1 MIEAFKHVK
10 HAKVEN
16 FTKSLILGSRDSFSS
31 NFNSL
36 EKIYSNRYTLQPRKL
51 KSLLNVPRFRPSENF
66 FILTLHTLRQRL
78 DWPLISIS
86 TSQPMHK
93 MCSSPSKKN
102 FCHRFTMKPLIAEIL
117 ERRLLVVKK
126 VPYNSQMT
134 LHENC
139 WPFMPQMDDLC
150 FGPPTATYSNGHSSE
165 NSQRGIFLNFR
176 KSESDKLAPS
186 CKFLGQN
193 SEYPVLQNR
202 SNFSI
207 CPKISKSLHLTAYEM
222 ANRSH
227 IQKCKPR
234 CVEDPRLHLWTDA
247 WWNWSMPSTL

>member
-1 MIEAFKHVK
+1 MK
-10 HAKVEN
+10 
-16 FTKSLILGSRDSFSS
+16 KSNQLTLG
-31 NFNSL
+31 
-36 EKIYSNRYTLQPRKL
+36 PRKP
-51 KSLLNVPRFRPSENF
+51 KIHWNVPRFRPGENF
-66 FILTLHTLRQRL
+66 FILTLCTLRWWL
-78 DWPLISIS
+78 EWPLISIS

-102 FCHRFTMKPLIAEIL
+102 FCRPFTTKPLIAEIL
-117 ERRLLVVKK
+117 ERHLLVAKK

-139 WPFMPQMDDLC
+139 RPFMPQTYHLC
-150 FGPPTATYSNGHSSE
+150 FGPPMATYSNSHSSE
-165 NSQRGIFLNFR
+165 NTQHGIFFNFR
-176 KSESDKLAPS
+176 WTESDTLAPS

-193 SEYPVLQNR
+193 SEYPALQKL

-207 CPKISKSLHLTAYEM
+207 CPKISKSRHLTAYEM

-234 CVEDPRLHLWTDA
+234 CLGHPRLHLWTDA
-247 WWNWSMPSTL
+247 WWNRSMPSTL